1 MFIKNNSSVPSETLI
16 LDDRIFFLINL
27 YESKYKLSCKEK
39 IAFIITDSIYEERL
53 KISNEE
59 ERKRLERTKSE
70 FENISGQCITLAEYD
85 DIFYILIDKDRFLGS
100 EVFIKT
106 VFHEITH
113 AEDFYNYMKLKNIN
127 SMINIMDNKSEYD
140 CVSFYSEIRA
150 YYRGEKEYWR
160 IVAYDELGNFR
171 SDIKNLHELCNYLK
185 LYIYT
190 AKKSLFV
197 DNNYS
202 EAQYHLAKFIG
213 TYIAYKQMLNIIY
226 EDDTFNVEW
235 VHEIEEIIEDD
246 YIFDNIKRI
255 EPMWKDL
262 KSFFK

>member
-16 LDDRIFFLINL
+16 LDDRIILLVKL
-27 YESKYKLSCKEK
+27 YESKYKLSCKANL
-39 IAFIITDSIYEERL
+39 AFIITDSIYEERL
-53 KISNEE
+53 KISYEE
-59 ERKRLERTKSE
+59 ERNLVKEIKSE
-70 FENISGQCITLAEYD
+70 FENISGQYVAPLKKD
-85 DIFYILIDKDRFLGS
+85 DRAYIIIKKDRFLVGNL
-100 EVFIKT
+100 FIKT
-106 VFHEITH
+106 VFHKLTH
-113 AEDFYNYMKLKNIN
+113 AEDYYNYMKLKNIN
-127 SMINIMDNKSEYD
+127 SRINITANKSEYD
-140 CVSFYSEIRA
+140 CVSFYTEIRA
-150 YYRGEKEYWR
+150 YYRGEKEYMR
-160 IVAYDELGNFR
+160 VMTYDELGNFR

-185 LYIYT
+185 LYIDT